1 MQVPKRNN
9 QTWCWTWLIS
19 LPSWPLR
26 NLANFDHVHPLT
38 TGSSIRSIW
47 IQKVVVVVH
56 SYTHAFQCARCKL
69 AHVNAKSDTLY
80 QTAMT
85 GGWKNCFYCASHQS
99 CCSSHAIGL
108 EQALVKHNYNGCC
121 LWEGWWLGRVSRSSR
136 SRCKKEPTPVSG
148 AHQGRFR
155 NFGK

>member
-9 QTWCWTWLIS
+9 QTWCWTWLII

-38 TGSSIRSIW
+38 TGSSIWSIW
-47 IQKVVVVVH
+47 IQKVVW
-56 SYTHAFQCARCKL
+56 SYTRTLMLSNVQDANSHMWMQNQTLFIRQRWQEGGKTAFI
-69 AHVNAKSDTLY
+69 AHFIK
-80 QTAMT
+80 
-85 GGWKNCFYCASHQS
+85 F
-99 CCSSHAIGL
+99 HAIGL

-121 LWEGWWLGRVSRSSR
+121 LWEGWWLGRVSWSSR